1 MSRPPTRSRHRPH
14 EEEEHENHERWM
26 VTYADMITLLM
37 VLFIVLFAM
46 GQTDVEKFK
55 ALKASLAMG
64 FGQESAVLDGSS
76 SLLQEP
82 GTEAVAQV
90 APRTPRPAAAPGS
103 QVDRTVATRNAAQ
116 RELARLRGVEAR
128 VRAALRRRGLE
139 SDVRTT
145 YDERGLVVSLVSK
158 HVVFRNDLATL
169 SARGE
174 RVVDAVGPV
183 LADLPDRLEIAGN
196 TNQVDVSPAFFD
208 TDWDLSSAR
217 AVTVLRRLEER
228 LGVRTD
234 RLSVAAYG
242 RTRPLVDPARPGS
255 QVVNKRVDIVVLSP
269 ADATV
274 RELLPGLADGDASRT
289 TSAAVPTPPTT
300 DSGDPS

>member
-1 MSRPPTRSRHRPH
+1 MTVAGPTRSRRHRPH

-76 SLLQEP
+76 SLLQNP
-82 GTEAVAQV
+82 GTQAVAQV
-90 APRTPRPAAAPGS
+90 RPITPRPEMPDATEV
-103 QVDRTVATRNAAQ
+103 QRTVATRNAAQ
-116 RELARLRGVEAR
+116 RELARLRTIEDR
-128 VRAALRRRGLE
+128 IRKALRERGLQG
-139 SDVRTT
+139 DVRTT

-169 SARGE
+169 SPRGE

-183 LADLPDRLEIAGN
+183 LADLSEPLEIAGN
-196 TNQVDVSPAFFD
+196 TNQVDVRPAYFD
-208 TDWDLSSAR
+208 TDWDLSAAR

-228 LGVRTD
+228 IGVRTD

-242 RTRPLVDPARPGS
+242 RTRPLVDPSRPGS

-269 ADATV
+269 EDATV
-274 RELLPGLADGDASRT
+274 RDLIPDLAEGQGSTPDPGG
-289 TSAAVPTPPTT
+289 TS
-300 DSGDPS
+300 

>member
-1 MSRPPTRSRHRPH
+1 MAHPVRSRRHRPH

-55 ALKASLAMG
+55 ALKASLAVG

-76 SLLQEP
+76 SLLQQP
-82 GTEAVAQV
+82 GTQAVTQV
-90 APRTPRPAAAPGS
+90 APKVPRPVAADG
-103 QVDRTVATRNAAQ
+103 QVDRTVATRNAAR
-116 RELARLRGVEAR
+116 RELARLRTVEAR
-128 VRAALRRRGLE
+128 IRQALRQRGLE

-196 TNQVDVSPAFFD
+196 TNQVDVRPAYFD

-234 RLSVAAYG
+234 RLSVAGYG
-242 RTRPLVDPARPGS
+242 RTRPLVDPARRGS

-269 ADATV
+269 AEASV
-274 RELLPGLADGDASRT
+274 RELLPELAADGTRSPATPTTSGDAS
-289 TSAAVPTPPTT
+289 
-300 DSGDPS
+300 